1 MGDDGKSRW
10 SEVKNV
16 VSLVVGEEVAGGAN
30 SAALPSHALATARSV
45 VHSGANKAETQQEV
59 DLPKPSKR
67 RTSVTAAL
75 ASAKSMY
82 VGVADSQGKS
92 ANAPSEAV
100 NAPDSD
106 SQEALNA
113 VPMRLRRKSLLA
125 SNAGLMKALTS
136 PNAEERERA
145 DNQAKSAA
153 LAEVARKEMIEA
165 EEGSGVAQAE
175 NTTSATGSADA
186 AMENAEAEAAAAAAL
201 EAFSGAP
208 VAAKSYETVTTPSKE
223 VPARLRRKSM
233 LASNAGLMKALASP
247 DSEAR
252 ERADQQA
259 KADALADIAREEAK
273 AEEIFKQSTNGEVPA
288 RLRRKSVL
296 ASNEGLFKAL
306 QAPTSLKVLRGTDFE
321 GAAGTPGMELFRCR
335 NRKLKRAAP
344 NDPTLSGCLYSKD
357 CYLVI
362 VTSPAGGGRKGN
374 VWRIMTWMGKEAGMI
389 LSGFCGSMAEKL
401 NNLLASSS
409 NPRDITMDHCVSG
422 SESEEFRAALGGSLT
437 HIDGNCEVP
446 DDTPKVL
453 VEKKAV
459 RLMMIV
465 EGIVVRVAAH
475 VDSLRSDRT
484 FVLDAVGSVYS
495 WTGSNASRIER
506 AVVEELTRRIIK
518 KEYKVENEN
527 KRIAPIHISENE
539 SGPDFDAFTQV
550 LTEKGQSFWVDT
562 EKATEYALRARLYK
576 VVENEL
582 EPVGFEAPQD
592 WLDGSTA
599 DRGCRLS
606 IEYLELGC
614 VFVVDCFSE
623 LFIWLGRGHSKSDEQ
638 AAKKLCKSF
647 CSEASRPEW
656 IKTPVVVK
664 DRMETVVF
672 RERFYGWTDDDLEIH
687 SNLKYKHDK
696 EKTAI
701 AMRPITG
708 EVMRMISGGVGSI
721 EAEND
726 MSDQWLKGDVEVM
739 GDNTRGLKLSLAD
752 DQEAV
757 LRVFQTGEDGL
768 LHALEP
774 EKFGIFSS
782 SEMYVIVYSCK
793 MGSLNVV
800 YTWEGK
806 MASLSART
814 ATGLRVQT
822 LMNDLKAASG
832 SETVGAQH
840 QIYVQQ
846 NAEPPLL
853 VAIFHSR
860 SIPLIVHRSR

>member
-1 MGDDGKSRW
+1 
-10 SEVKNV
+10 
-16 VSLVVGEEVAGGAN
+16 
-30 SAALPSHALATARSV
+30 
-45 VHSGANKAETQQEV
+45 
-59 DLPKPSKR
+59 
-67 RTSVTAAL
+67 
-75 ASAKSMY
+75 
-82 VGVADSQGKS
+82 
-92 ANAPSEAV
+92 
-100 NAPDSD
+100 
-106 SQEALNA
+106 
-113 VPMRLRRKSLLA
+113 MRLRRKSMLA
-125 SNAGLMKALTS
+125 SNAGLMKALAS
-136 PNAEERERA
+136 PDSEARERA
-145 DNQAKSAA
+145 DKQAKADA

-165 EEGSGVAQAE
+165 ETVSDASE
-175 NTTSATGSADA
+175 TTLALDSTSNGTDL
-186 AMENAEAEAAAAAAL
+186 EDAEAEAAAAAAL
-201 EAFSGAP
+201 AAFSGASA
-208 VAAKSYETVTTPSKE
+208 AAKPNDEKVATPNE

-273 AEEIFKQSTNGEVPA
+273 AEEIFKQSSTGEVPA
-288 RLRRKSVL
+288 RLRRKSIL
-296 ASNEGLFKAL
+296 ASNDGLFKAL
-306 QAPTSLKVLRGTDFE
+306 QAPNSLKVLRGSDFE
-321 GAAGTPGMELFRCR
+321 GAAGAPGMELFRCR

-344 NDPTLSGCLYSKD
+344 NDPTLSGRLYSKD

-362 VTSPAGGGRKGN
+362 VTSPAGEGRKGN
-374 VWRIMTWMGKEAGMI
+374 VWRIMTWTGKEAGMI
-389 LSGFCGSMAEKL
+389 LSGFCGSMATKL

-409 NPRDITMDHCVSG
+409 NPRDITMDHCLSG
-422 SESEEFRAALGGSLT
+422 SESDEFRAALGGSLT
-437 HIDGNCEVP
+437 HIDGVCEVQ

-453 VEKKAV
+453 VEKKPV

-475 VDSLRSDRT
+475 IDSLKSDRT

-495 WTGSNASRIER
+495 WTGSKASRIER

-527 KRIAPIHISENE
+527 KRITPIHISEND
-539 SGPDFDAFTQV
+539 SGPEVDAFTQV
-550 LTEKGQSFWVDT
+550 LSEKGQSYWVDT
-562 EKATEYALRARLYK
+562 EKATEYTLRARLYK
-576 VVENEL
+576 VVENNL
-582 EPVGFEAPQD
+582 EAVGFETSQE
-592 WLDGSTA
+592 WLNGSTA

-606 IEYLELGC
+606 IGYLEHGC

-623 LFIWLGRGHSKSDEQ
+623 LFIWLGRGHTKSDELK
-638 AAKKLCKSF
+638 AKNLCKSF
-647 CSEASRPEW
+647 CSETSRPDW
-656 IKTPVVVK
+656 IKTPVIVK

-696 EKTAI
+696 EKSSV

-721 EAEND
+721 EAEHD
-726 MSDQWLKGDVEVM
+726 KSDQLLKGDVELM
-739 GDNTRGLKLSLAD
+739 GDNTRGLKLSLAE

-774 EKFGIFSS
+774 EQFGIFSS

-806 MASLSART
+806 TASLSART

-822 LMNDLKAASG
+822 LMNDLKAANG
-832 SETVGAQH
+832 TETVGAQH

-860 SIPLIVHRSR
+860 SIPLIVYRSR